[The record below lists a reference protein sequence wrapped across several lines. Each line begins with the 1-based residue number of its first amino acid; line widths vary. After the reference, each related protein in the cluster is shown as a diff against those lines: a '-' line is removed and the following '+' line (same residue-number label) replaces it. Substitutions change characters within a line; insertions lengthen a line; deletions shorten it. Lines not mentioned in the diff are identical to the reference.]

1 MSARTEYE
9 PSHWHDLQTG
19 EALDRLGVSAHGL
32 DAEEAES
39 RRQRFG
45 PNRLP
50 EPARRSA
57 LARLLAQFHN
67 LLIYVLLAA
76 GATTLLLRHWVDAGV
91 ILGVVVINAFIGFI
105 QEGRAENA
113 MAAIRAML
121 SPQAT
126 VLRGGTL
133 HTLDAERLV
142 PGDIVRVEAGDR
154 VPADLRL
161 LQTHNLRT
169 DESSLTGE
177 SLPVDK
183 TVIPLPSETALADRR
198 NMAYSGTLVVAGQAT
213 GLVVATGTA
222 TEIGRINALLAHIE
236 PLTTPL
242 LRQIQR
248 LARQLTVGILA
259 LAVVTFVFGVGLHHQ
274 GMLDMF
280 LAAVAFAVAAI
291 PEGLPAI
298 ITITLAIG
306 VRRMAER
313 HVIIRRLPAVETLGA
328 VSVICSDKTGTLTR
342 NEMTVTILVT
352 ADSDYAV
359 EGVGYVPEGGIAAAQ
374 PDPAGPVPNPGDLN
388 ELLRTGLLC
397 NDGGIALEAD
407 AWQPIGDP
415 VDAALVVVARKHGL
429 DQGTESLAWPRLDA
443 IPFDAALQMMA
454 TLHRDREERRF
465 VALKGAPERVLAR
478 CRTQRRNGL
487 DEALEPATWQA
498 RLEHLADAGYR
509 VLALAVKQMPPEA
522 DALCHAALEGGFTL
536 LGLAGFIDPPREE
549 ARDAVASATRAGV
562 AVKMI
567 TGDHARTAA
576 AIAAA
581 IGIHAPRPPLTGSE
595 LDTLDGDGLAEVV
608 RDTAVFARMAPEH
621 KLRLI
626 EALQRDD
633 QVIAMTG
640 DGVNDAPALKRAD
653 VGVAMGRKGTEA
665 AKEAAEIV
673 LTDDNFAAI
682 VAGVEEGRTAY
693 DNIRKSILF
702 ILPTNGA
709 EALVIMS
716 AVIANALLP
725 ITAVQILWVN
735 MITAVTLAL
744 ALAFEGPEAGA
755 MRRPPRASGTPLITR
770 FLLWRIILVSLILL
784 ACVDLAFYGALH
796 LGYPLD
802 TARTAAVNML
812 VLGEMAYLLNARYL
826 HASTFSLEGLF
837 GSPWVVFAL
846 LLTAVIQLAFT
857 YAPPM
862 QALFATTS
870 LPWQLWP
877 PLLALGL
884 LTYLLVELEKRLL
897 RRRPHA

>member
-1 MSARTEYE
+1 MGTPRDTTPTWHAE
-9 PSHWHDLQTG
+9 PA
-19 EALDRLGVSAHGL
+19 EAVRERLDSPSGGL
-32 DAEEAES
+32 DPGVADA
-39 RRQRFG
+39 RLRLHG

-50 EPARRSA
+50 APAQRGPLRRF
-57 LARLLAQFHN
+57 LAQFHN
-67 LLIYVLLAA
+67 LLIYVLLGA
-76 GATTLLLRHWVDAGV
+76 GAITLLLQHWVDAGV
-91 ILGVVVINAFIGFI
+91 IFGVVVINALIGFL
-105 QEGRAENA
+105 QEGRAERA

-126 VLRGGTL
+126 VVRGGQMRRI
-133 HTLDAERLV
+133 DAQSLV
-142 PGDIVRVEAGDR
+142 PGDLVRLEAGDR

-161 LQTHNLRT
+161 LQARNLRI

-177 SLPVDK
+177 SLPADK
-183 TVIPLPSETALADRR
+183 RIDPLTEATPLADRR
-198 NMAYSGTLVVAGQAT
+198 NMAYSGTLVVSGQGA
-213 GLVVATGTA
+213 GLVVATAAGT
-222 TEIGRINALLAHIE
+222 ELGRINAMLAAIE

-242 LRQIQR
+242 LRQIHG
-248 LARQLTVGILA
+248 LARRLTLAILTLAA
-259 LAVVTFVFGVGLHHQ
+259 LTFGFGVGLHRQ

-342 NEMTVTILVT
+342 NEMTVVSLVT
-352 ADSDYAV
+352 ATADYVV
-359 EGVGYVPEGGIAAAQ
+359 EGAGYAPTGEISTADAA
-374 PDPAGPVPNPGDLN
+374 PNAGDLE
-388 ELLRTGLLC
+388 ELLRAGLLC
-397 NDGGIALEAD
+397 NDGGLELEAGQWS
-407 AWQPIGDP
+407 AVGDP
-415 VDAALVVVARKHGL
+415 IDAALVAAARKNGL
-429 DQGTESLAWPRLDA
+429 DANAESDAWPRLDA
-443 IPFDAALQMMA
+443 IPFEAGLQMMA
-454 TLHRDREERRF
+454 TLHRDQQGRAF

-478 CRTQRRNGL
+478 CATQRRNGV
-487 DEALEPATWQA
+487 DEALDAGHWQA
-498 RLEHLADAGYR
+498 RLERLADSGQR
-509 VLALAVKQMPPEA
+509 LLALAIRPMSS
-522 DALCHAALEGGFTL
+522 DTGSLSHAALEDGFSL
-536 LGLAGFIDPPREE
+536 LGLAGFIDPPRET
-549 ARDAVASATRAGV
+549 AAAAVALAAQAGV
-562 AVKMI
+562 DVKMI

-576 AIAAA
+576 AIAAGL
-581 IGIHAPRPPLTGSE
+581 GIHGIRPPLTGGE
-595 LDTLDGDGLAEVV
+595 LDALDAAALATVV

-626 EALQRDD
+626 EALQQDD
-633 QVIAMTG
+633 HVIAMTG

-682 VAGVEEGRTAY
+682 VAGIEEGRTAY

-716 AVIANALLP
+716 AVAANALLP

-744 ALAFEGPEAGA
+744 ALAFERPEADV
-755 MRRPPRASGTPLITR
+755 MRRPPRAPATPLISR
-770 FLLWRIILVSLILL
+770 FLLWRILLVSLLLL
-784 ACVDLAFYGALH
+784 AAVDAVFYGALL
-796 LGYPLD
+796 LGAGID

-826 HASTFSLEGLF
+826 SASTLNREGL
-837 GSPWVVFAL
+837 GGNPWVLLAL
-846 LLTAVIQLAFT
+846 ALTAGIQLLFT
-857 YAPPM
+857 YAAPM
-862 QALFATTS
+862 QTLFATAY
-870 LPWQLWP
+870 LPWYAWP
-877 PLLALGL
+877 PMLALAVCV
-884 LTYLLVELEKRLL
+884 YLLVELEKRQL
-897 RRRPHA
+897 RRRGLDRRR